1 MKFENATCLN
11 SEKWKKHD
19 LILEQI
25 KVKEEKEKIVLHR
38 TKCSFGIFIPFW
50 NLSVHFQV
58 QNSSENKKYIV

>member
-38 TKCSFGIFIPFW
+38 TKCSFGIFIPF
-50 NLSVHFQV
+50 
-58 QNSSENKKYIV
+58 